1 MTSFRLQRLSEQIM
15 EEISALLLKGLK
27 DPRIGFVTI
36 TAVDVSPDLSR
47 AWVYFCTP
55 GSEEERER
63 SRSGLQSAAG
73 FIRKALGKRLHIKQI
88 PAFEF
93 RYDTSLDRGD
103 KIERILSE
111 VREKEGW
118 DDPTRVRGS
127 AEEVARAL
135 GESKS
140 CLVTSHTN
148 PDGDAVA
155 SVLAMGHILE
165 LLGKQSV
172 MYNPD
177 EVPANYAHLPG
188 AEKISRQPGEGPY
201 DATIVLDCSELSR
214 VGPLPEAERLGRII
228 GIDHHLTA
236 EPLGDVYYL
245 DPGASSI
252 GEMIDRILEHLPV
265 ELDLTLANC
274 IYCSILS
281 DTGSFRYSNTSPA
294 ALRSAARMVAQGV
307 SPWDMARQVYESQP
321 RERLLMLANVL
332 PSLHV
337 DPSGRYASIL
347 VTRDMFE
354 TTGATADMI
363 DGFINYP
370 RRIEGVEVAIQFRE
384 VDPGRYKVSFRSR
397 GNANV
402 AAIAEQFGGGG
413 HANAAGCTVSG
424 NFEEVH
430 DKVYRAVEATLD
442 E

>member
-1 MTSFRLQRLSEQIM
+1 MTSFRLQRLSEQIQ

-36 TAVDVSPDLSR
+36 TGVDISPDLSR

-55 GSEEERER
+55 GSVEERER

-135 GESKS
+135 GESQS

-148 PDGDAVA
+148 PDGDAIA
-155 SVLAMGHILE
+155 SVLAMGHLLD
-165 LLGKQSV
+165 LLGKQAV

-188 AEKISRQPGEGPY
+188 AEQIEKLPGEGPY
-201 DATIVLDCSELSR
+201 DTTIVMDCSELSR
-214 VGPLPEAERLGRII
+214 VGPLPPAERLGRII

-252 GEMIDRILEHLPV
+252 GEMIDRILEHLPA
-265 ELDLTLANC
+265 ELDLTLATC

-321 RERLLMLANVL
+321 RERLLMLASVL

-337 DPSGRYASIL
+337 DQSGLYASIL
-347 VTRDMFE
+347 VSREMFE
-354 TTGATADMI
+354 STGATADMI

-384 VDPGRYKVSFRSR
+384 VEQKRYKISFRSR

-413 HANAAGCTVSG
+413 HANAAGCTLSG
-424 NFEEVH
+424 SFEEVR
-430 DKVYRAVEATLD
+430 DKIYQAVEATLN

>member
-1 MTSFRLQRLSEQIM
+1 MSSIRLQRLSEQIQ

-36 TAVDVSPDLSR
+36 TGVDVSPDLSR

-55 GSEEERER
+55 GDEEQRER

-73 FIRKALGKRLHIKQI
+73 FIRKTLGKRLHIKQI

-103 KIERILSE
+103 KIEQLLSE
-111 VREKEGW
+111 VRDKEGW
-118 DDPTRVRGS
+118 DDPARVRGS

-135 GESKS
+135 SDSGT
-140 CLVTSHTN
+140 CLVTSHSN
-148 PDGDAVA
+148 PDGDAIA
-155 SVLAMGHILE
+155 SVLATGHLLD
-165 LLGKQSV
+165 LLGKQAIL
-172 MYNPD
+172 YNPD
-177 EVPANYAHLPG
+177 EVPSNYAHLPG
-188 AEKISRQPGEGPY
+188 AEKIQKLPGEGPY
-201 DATIVLDCSELSR
+201 DTTIVLDCSELDR
-214 VGPLPEAERLGRII
+214 VGPLPSADKLGRIV

-252 GEMIDRILEHLPV
+252 GEMIDRILEHMPV
-265 ELDLTLANC
+265 ELDLILANC

-281 DTGSFRYSNTSPA
+281 DTGSFRYSNTSPE
-294 ALRSAARMVAQGV
+294 ALRIAAKMVALGV
-307 SPWDMARQVYESQP
+307 SPWDMALHVYESQP
-321 RERLLMLANVL
+321 RERLMMLAKVL
-332 PSLHV
+332 PTLHL
-337 DPSGRYASIL
+337 DQTGNYASIL
-347 VTRDMFE
+347 VTQEMFE
-354 TTGATADMI
+354 STGASADMI

-384 VDPGRYKVSFRSR
+384 MDGDGYKVSFRSR

-413 HANAAGCTVSG
+413 HANAAGCTLSG
-424 NFEEVH
+424 KFEEVRT
-430 DKVYRAVEATLD
+430 KVYQAVEATLNG
-442 E
+442 

>member
-1 MTSFRLQRLSEQIM
+1 MTSFRLQRLSEQIQ

-36 TAVDVSPDLSR
+36 TAVDISPDLSR

-55 GSEEERER
+55 GTEEERER
-63 SRSGLQSAAG
+63 SRLGLQSAAG

-135 GESKS
+135 NESRN

-148 PDGDAVA
+148 PDGDAIA
-155 SVLAMGHILE
+155 SVLAMGHILG
-165 LLGKQSV
+165 LLGKQAV

-177 EVPANYAHLPG
+177 EVPANYAHLPN
-188 AEKISRQPGEGPY
+188 AEKIAKEPGEGPY
-201 DATIVLDCSELSR
+201 DTTIVLDCSEFSR
-214 VGPLPEAERLGRII
+214 VGPLPPAERLGKII

-252 GEMIDRILEHLPV
+252 GEMIDRIIEHLPV
-265 ELDLTLANC
+265 ELDLSLATC

-281 DTGSFRYSNTSPA
+281 DTGSFRYSNTTPA
-294 ALRSAARMVAQGV
+294 ALRSAARMLAQGV

-321 RERLLMLANVL
+321 RERLLMLAAVL
-332 PSLHV
+332 PSLQV

-347 VTRDMFE
+347 VTREMFE

-384 VDPGRYKVSFRSR
+384 IDQDRYKISFRSR

-402 AAIAEQFGGGG
+402 AEVADQFGGGG
-413 HANAAGCTVSG
+413 HANAAGCTLSG
-424 NFEEVH
+424 SFQEVR
-430 DKVYRAVEATLD
+430 DKIYRAVEATLD

>member
-1 MTSFRLQRLSEQIM
+1 MTSFRLRRLSEQIL

-36 TAVDVSPDLSR
+36 TGVDISPDLSH
-47 AWVYFCTP
+47 AWVYFCTS
-55 GSEEERER
+55 GTEEERER

-93 RYDTSLDRGD
+93 RYDESLDRGD

-135 GESKS
+135 GDSHS
-140 CLVTSHTN
+140 FLVTSHSN
-148 PDGDAVA
+148 PDGDAIA
-155 SVLAMGHILE
+155 SVLAMGHLLG
-165 LLGKQSV
+165 LLGKQAV

-188 AEKISRQPGEGPY
+188 ADKIVKQAGEGPY
-201 DATIVLDCSELSR
+201 DTTIVLDCSELAR
-214 VGPLPEAERLGRII
+214 VGPLPPAERLGKII

-265 ELDLTLANC
+265 ELDLTLATC

-321 RERLLMLANVL
+321 RERLLMLASVL
-332 PSLHV
+332 PTLQV

-347 VTRDMFE
+347 VTREMFE
-354 TTGATADMI
+354 ATGATADMI

-384 VDPGRYKVSFRSR
+384 VEQERYKISFRSR

-402 AAIAEQFGGGG
+402 AAVAEQFGGGG
-413 HANAAGCTVSG
+413 HANAAGCTLSG
-424 NFEEVH
+424 GFDEVR
-430 DKVYRAVEATLD
+430 DKIYQAVEATLN